1 MRANL
6 PNEFCINIA
15 ETRFVTPF
23 DKKIFQWGYC
33 EKKIYRFPV
42 VSCERRIYLLGK
54 ITTPNP
60 ALTFQKLTLLESSQK
75 KNDSAPPPGTF
86 HKLAKRPIWKCLPFC
101 NMLLI

>member
-1 MRANL
+1 LADFFSLKKEAGYCALKFLRANL

-75 KNDSAPPPGTF
+75 K
-86 HKLAKRPIWKCLPFC
+86 R
-101 NMLLI
+101 